1 MYDYKWRR
9 INANIIYF
17 IIFSATKIM
26 HYQIRMNKEAS
37 KTEASSNNFIKPEFK

>member
-9 INANIIYF
+9 INANFIYF